1 MDNSL
6 VTQMLF
12 YTFALIT
19 ITSACLVVFSRSLI
33 YSAFGLLFA
42 FFGVAALYVLLGA
55 DFLAATQMVIYVG
68 GILVL
73 LLFGVMLTH
82 KLYDMKLKSELFQFW
97 PAVILIVGMFAA
109 IATALLK
116 ARWFQGN
123 VEPPAP
129 TTAAIG
135 NLFLGEYILPFEIAS
150 VVLLVALIGAAM
162 TARRNRR
169 AA

>member
-6 VTQMLF
+6 IAQILF
-12 YTFALIT
+12 YFFALVT
-19 ITSACLVVFSRSLI
+19 VASACLVVFSRNLI

-42 FFGVAALYVLLGA
+42 FFGVAAFYVLLGA

-82 KLYDMKLKSELFQFW
+82 KLYDMKLKSEVFQFW
-97 PAVILIVGMFAA
+97 PAVILMLGLFLAIV
-109 IATALLK
+109 TALLK
-116 ARWFQGN
+116 ARWFHGN
-123 VEPPAP
+123 VKPPEP

-135 NLFLGEYILPFEIAS
+135 NLFMTEYILPFEIAS
-150 VVLLVALIGAAM
+150 IFLLIALIGAAM
-162 TARRNRR
+162 IIRRKPE
-169 AA
+169 